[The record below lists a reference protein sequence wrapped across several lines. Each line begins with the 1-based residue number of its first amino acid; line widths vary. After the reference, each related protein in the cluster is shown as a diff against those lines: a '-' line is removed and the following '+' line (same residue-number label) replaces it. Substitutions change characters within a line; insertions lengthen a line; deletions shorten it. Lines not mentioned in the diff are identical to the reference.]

1 MSNENSQAS
10 VSNTSDREAIAQ
22 WEEQVAKAAVVK
34 QGSAEAAK
42 KIADAVKKSLDSVS
56 LNAQTLLRGSKEGEV
71 TALQMEYAKLQ
82 RKEDELEK
90 QLSSLARSS
99 YASSLSEAPET
110 SESAS
115 AKETRRPDENTTA
128 IEIVEDQDHHV
139 TESDVRDPQKVE
151 SELRAHFRQQRLLL
165 LDMLEHQQHPHQLK
179 LLQAQSRERREQ
191 EDAFYQQQLESATRS
206 PQHQRQLLERQAS
219 AEDKM
224 IEDHEDQL
232 LQLRTNL
239 VRMQLEEQHKQ
250 AEARSLPHTHRSHRS
265 HSQSQSHS
273 HSHSHSH
280 SQSQSQSQS
289 SPQKKKQSRGH
300 STTADVRGNVAIIT
314 KSEIE
319 MLKRALEKESREKE
333 RFRAMYKQLQAQ
345 GGSHQHGN
353 EKVENEEERR
363 HDAALDKLAAE
374 WQSKYENLTVELKST
389 RQKLST
395 ELQQQLMSHTTHM
408 KKAMVQIS
416 ELSSALTEKDGVLE
430 KLLLENSQL
439 KAANDG
445 FKTRLN
451 GQDTAMSTWEDSMK
465 MEQELRQKVEMK
477 ARLLEDKCKKVS
489 EKLRNTESDVQHLQT
504 EKQELSARI
513 VQLEGRAVKLSNKVS
528 KLQDE
533 KQKMEATQADKLEKM
548 SKGEAVLRG
557 QIRELEGKLDSKT
570 GTAVKLQKTHRQ
582 DEQELEAK
590 NKLVDML
597 TSQLALKSEEM
608 KTVREEMQRAKT
620 TAETALFTVEENTVT
635 IQRLEQDNH
644 AREVELFE
652 AVEENRIQKQLAKEL
667 LTELDEWKRKAQET
681 AEQYNQATQAMV
693 EREKEREKEMTAK
706 SVMVSPDFVQ
716 AAAAQHAH
724 SSRGQQ
730 SVERLS
736 PQISALALENSALR
750 QEVEDLQS
758 ALKDKSQSAR
768 KTVSTGGKAS
778 YTSPDTPVDPSKA
791 QLGVQLSNSFTV
803 SESSSDDED
812 HTNLVDQDQDQD
824 QDKHGDFET
833 ATGPLQ
839 TPPLRIPPGTASLD
853 EALYS
858 SLQKLQ
864 MRSQNRRERLR
875 SGGTETGTETDATS
889 YSPQLTGRTDS
900 GVSGEEEQ
908 EQDVSS
914 SATTEKDLLHSAF
927 KRRIMREGA
936 GANAAAAKN
945 QSATQTR
952 KKSKTAEKEKEKEKE
967 KSSSRVKGRRNS
979 IATTT
984 SSKGG
989 FSSQSTSSAGTKK
1002 KRSIS
1007 VDSERSTSRTSSFTT
1022 ENPTPR
1028 IVYRKRVKETVHPQH
1043 PAPATEP
1050 NDSLRSADTSASSSK
1065 YKDTSWM
1072 VEEIARMKRSLAN
1085 K

>member
-1 MSNENSQAS
+1 
-10 VSNTSDREAIAQ
+10 
-22 WEEQVAKAAVVK
+22 
-34 QGSAEAAK
+34 
-42 KIADAVKKSLDSVS
+42 
-56 LNAQTLLRGSKEGEV
+56 
-71 TALQMEYAKLQ
+71 
-82 RKEDELEK
+82 
-90 QLSSLARSS
+90 
-99 YASSLSEAPET
+99 
-110 SESAS
+110 
-115 AKETRRPDENTTA
+115 
-128 IEIVEDQDHHV
+128 
-139 TESDVRDPQKVE
+139 
-151 SELRAHFRQQRLLL
+151 
-165 LDMLEHQQHPHQLK
+165 
-179 LLQAQSRERREQ
+179 
-191 EDAFYQQQLESATRS
+191 
-206 PQHQRQLLERQAS
+206 
-219 AEDKM
+219 
-224 IEDHEDQL
+224 
-232 LQLRTNL
+232 
-239 VRMQLEEQHKQ
+239 
-250 AEARSLPHTHRSHRS
+250 
-265 HSQSQSHS
+265 
-273 HSHSHSH
+273 
-280 SQSQSQSQS
+280 
-289 SPQKKKQSRGH
+289 
-300 STTADVRGNVAIIT
+300 
-314 KSEIE
+314 
-319 MLKRALEKESREKE
+319 
-333 RFRAMYKQLQAQ
+333 
-345 GGSHQHGN
+345 
-353 EKVENEEERR
+353 
-363 HDAALDKLAAE
+363 
-374 WQSKYENLTVELKST
+374 
-389 RQKLST
+389 
-395 ELQQQLMSHTTHM
+395 
-408 KKAMVQIS
+408 
-416 ELSSALTEKDGVLE
+416 
-430 KLLLENSQL
+430 
-439 KAANDG
+439 
-445 FKTRLN
+445 
-451 GQDTAMSTWEDSMK
+451 
-465 MEQELRQKVEMK
+465 
-477 ARLLEDKCKKVS
+477 
-489 EKLRNTESDVQHLQT
+489 
-504 EKQELSARI
+504 
-513 VQLEGRAVKLSNKVS
+513 
-528 KLQDE
+528 
-533 KQKMEATQADKLEKM
+533 
-548 SKGEAVLRG
+548 
-557 QIRELEGKLDSKT
+557 
-570 GTAVKLQKTHRQ
+570 
-582 DEQELEAK
+582 
-590 NKLVDML
+590 
-597 TSQLALKSEEM
+597 M

-681 AEQYNQATQAMV
+681 AEQYNQATQAIV
-693 EREKEREKEMTAK
+693 EREKEMAAK

-716 AAAAQHAH
+716 AATAQPAY

-900 GVSGEEEQ
+900 VSGGE

-914 SATTEKDLLHSAF
+914 SATTEKDQLHSAF

-967 KSSSRVKGRRNS
+967 KNSSRIKGRRNS

-984 SSKGG
+984 SSKG
-989 FSSQSTSSAGTKK
+989 FSSQSSSAGTKK

-1028 IVYRKRVKETVHPQH
+1028 IVYRKRVKETATHH